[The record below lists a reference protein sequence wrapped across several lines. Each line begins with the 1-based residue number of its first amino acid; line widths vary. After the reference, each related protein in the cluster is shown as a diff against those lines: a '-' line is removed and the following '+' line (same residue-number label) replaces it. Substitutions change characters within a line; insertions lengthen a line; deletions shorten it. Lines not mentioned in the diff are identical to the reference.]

1 MSCSGEC
8 LKIFLIS
15 TCIIVETYYKKPLSW
30 TKIKLAT
37 LGILIVEVNVNPT
50 IGLGLWCLMPLST
63 IF

>member
-1 MSCSGEC
+1 MS
-8 LKIFLIS
+8 
-15 TCIIVETYYKKPLSW
+15 IIVETYYKKTLSW

-37 LGILIVEVNVNPT
+37 LVILIVEVNVNPT